1 MHKVVSKRLSAN
13 WIVTGPDLAVC
24 SISTKQTPYTTSL
37 PIMAPVDHSGAY
49 TAVVSGASG
58 FIGTELVKQLLE
70 KGYNVKGTVRDT
82 SNKEK
87 VAHLTKL
94 AEALPGKLTLHAAD
108 LTKEG
113 SFDSIVKGVD
123 YVFHTASPFIRNVTD
138 PKKQLIEPALG
149 GTKDVLGSVAKNT
162 DSIKRVVLT
171 SSFAYGNISLDK

>member
-94 AEALPGKLTLHAAD
+94 AEVGQRMHASVVQAQQHGGSAL
-108 LTKEG
+108 
-113 SFDSIVKGVD
+113 
-123 YVFHTASPFIRNVTD
+123 
-138 PKKQLIEPALG
+138 
-149 GTKDVLGSVAKNT
+149 
-162 DSIKRVVLT
+162 
-171 SSFAYGNISLDK
+171 